1 MRAYSDVHDL
11 SSTLEEKKTHAER
24 GNLNPG
30 LKTLLVNM
38 LLVLILR
45 VHILLV
51 HMLLLRTLRVHI
63 LLVPKL
69 LVDTLQFHI
78 LLVHMLLLILY
89 L

>member
-30 LKTLLVNM
+30 FKILLVNM
-38 LLVLILR
+38 LLVLRLR
-45 VHILLV
+45 VHLLLV
-51 HMLLLRTLRVHI
+51 R
-63 LLVPKL
+63 KL
-69 LVDTLQFHI
+69 LVHI

>member
-45 VHILLV
+45 VH
-51 HMLLLRTLRVHI
+51 MLLLRILRVHI

>member
-30 LKTLLVNM
+30 LKILLVNM

-45 VHILLV
+45 VHTLLV
-51 HMLLLRTLRVHI
+51 R
-63 LLVPKL
+63 KL